1 MKKLAGNEMLEYYR
15 HPNGQIMHHP
25 RMTMDSRAQ
34 EVFKLLTFYGQ
45 TVTTQPDGAQTYDFR
60 PAGEVVN
67 HCCELVDAAFMEIE
81 RRGWV
86 VKFSLEDE
94 E

>member
-1 MKKLAGNEMLEYYR
+1 MKKLAGNDMLEYYL
-15 HPNGQIMHHP
+15 HPNGQVMHHP
-25 RMTMDSRAQ
+25 RLTMDARAH

-45 TVTTQPDGAQTYDFR
+45 KVETDKDGVQTHDFR

-81 RRGWV
+81 RRGWAV
-86 VKFSLEDE
+86 LFPLENAE
-94 E
+94 